1 MSQTISIQFDLSPG
15 ERLLWSGAPRQGL
28 MLRQED
34 GLMIP
39 FSLLWGGGAVFW
51 NAQVWRTHGP
61 SFFKLWGIPFLGI
74 AAYIMVGRF
83 FYDAWMRSRTAY
95 GLTTERILISAA
107 GLAPSLKSLDLR
119 TLPTI
124 MLTERPDGSGTIA
137 FGPIPEQFA
146 WARRRA
152 TQAAPAFEAIPGAKA
167 VYEQIRTA
175 QRDARAVAS

>member
-15 ERLLWSGAPRQGL
+15 ERLLWSGAPRHGL
-28 MLRQED
+28 MLRAED

-39 FSLLWGGGAVFW
+39 FSLVWGGFAVYW
-51 NAQVWRTHGP
+51 NASVWRANAP
-61 SFFKLWGIPFLGI
+61 SMFKLWGIPFLCV
-74 AAYIMVGRF
+74 AAYITVGRF

-95 GLTTERILISAA
+95 GLTTERVLISTA
-107 GLAPSLKSLDLR
+107 GFAPSLKSLDLR

-137 FGPIPEQFA
+137 FAPVPQQFG
-146 WARRRA
+146 WGRRRG
-152 TQAAPAFEAIPGAKA
+152 TQPPAFEAISGAKA
-167 VYEQIRTA
+167 VYEQIRAA